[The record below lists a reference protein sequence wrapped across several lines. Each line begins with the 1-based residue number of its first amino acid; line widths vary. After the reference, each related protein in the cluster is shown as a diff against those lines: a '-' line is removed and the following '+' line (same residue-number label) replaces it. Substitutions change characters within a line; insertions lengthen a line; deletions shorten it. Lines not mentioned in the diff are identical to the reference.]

1 MSKVLVIN
9 AGSSSLKYQLR
20 EHDAVLARG
29 LVEEIGSADVPDH
42 GAALQRALDDLGSGP
57 GLDDLAGVGHRV
69 VHGGDRFT
77 GPTLVDDDVE
87 AGIEALCSLAPLHN
101 PPQLAGVRALRAL
114 LPHVPQVAVFDT
126 AFHATLPPRASTYAL
141 PPDLAQRHGLR
152 KYGFHGT
159 SHRCV
164 THRAAGFLGVDVD
177 AVRLVSCHIGNGV
190 SVTAVRDG
198 RSVDTSMGFTPLQGA
213 VMGTRSGDVD
223 PAVVFHLVRE
233 AGMSAQEVD
242 VLLNSRS
249 GLAGMCGESDLRRVH
264 AAADGGD
271 AAAALA
277 LDVYAY
283 RLTTYV
289 SAYLGVVAGAQALVF
304 TAGAGENDPRL
315 RAAVCAPL
323 AHLGISLDAG
333 ANDAAVRPRAPVAVD
348 DGTAAVRVLVVPTDE
363 EAEIASQVLGLLD
376 AVPAAG

>member
-1 MSKVLVIN
+1 VSQVLVIN

-20 EHDAVLARG
+20 AGADVLARG
-29 LVEEIGSADVPDH
+29 LVEQIGSADVPDH
-42 GAALQRALDDLGSGP
+42 GAALQRALAELADGP
-57 GLDDLAGVGHRV
+57 GLGSLAGVGHRV
-69 VHGGDRFT
+69 VHGGDRYT
-77 GPTLVDDDVE
+77 GPTPVDDAVE
-87 AGIEALCSLAPLHN
+87 AGIAALCSLAPLHN
-101 PPQLAGVRALRAL
+101 PPQLAGIRALRAL
-114 LPHVPQVAVFDT
+114 LPQVPQVAVFDT

-141 PPDLAQRHGLR
+141 PPALAERHGLR

-159 SHRCV
+159 SHRYV
-164 THRAAGFLGVDVD
+164 THRAAAVLGVEAD

-198 RSVDTSMGFTPLQGA
+198 RSIDTSMGFTPLQGA
-213 VMGTRSGDVD
+213 VMGTRSGDLD

-242 VLLNSRS
+242 DLLNSRS
-249 GLAGMCGESDLRRVH
+249 GLLGMTGESDLRRVH
-264 AAADGGD
+264 AAADAGD

-289 SAYLGVVAGAQALVF
+289 GAYLGVVAGAQALVF
-304 TAGAGENDPRL
+304 TAGVGENDARL

-323 AHLGISLDAG
+323 AHLGISLDAA
-333 ANDAAVRPRAPVAVD
+333 ANAAAVGPRAPVAID
-348 DGTAAVRVLVVPTDE
+348 DGSGAVRVLVVPTDE
-363 EAEIASQVLGLLD
+363 EAEIAAQVTALLD
-376 AVPAAG
+376 AVPVAG